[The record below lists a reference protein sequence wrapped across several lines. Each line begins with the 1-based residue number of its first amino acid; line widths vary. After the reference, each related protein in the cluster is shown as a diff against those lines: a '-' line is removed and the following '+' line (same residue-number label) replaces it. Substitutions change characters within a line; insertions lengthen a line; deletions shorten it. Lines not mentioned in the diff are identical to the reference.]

1 MPKGFI
7 GGFHGNVGQVLSEG
21 NIYNFN
27 VNIVK
32 GVITNQQ
39 EVEYELDAEGNV
51 KLIIGTGVEKPT
63 PAPKEEEPK
72 KETTSAKLRKKS
84 LLTEEK

>member
-1 MPKGFI
+1 M
-7 GGFHGNVGQVLSEG
+7 GQVLSEG

-32 GVITNQQ
+32 GIISNQQ

-51 KLIIGTGVEKPT
+51 KLIIGTGVEQPT
-63 PAPKEEEPK
+63 PTPTPKVEQPTK
-72 KETTSAKLRKKS
+72 QKETTSAKLRKKTF
-84 LLTEEK
+84 LTEEK

>member
-1 MPKGFI
+1 MPKGKI

-32 GVITNQQ
+32 GVIANQQ

-51 KLIIGTGVEKPT
+51 KLIIGTGTNKQ
-63 PAPKEEEPK
+63 EPQ
-72 KETTSAKLRKKS
+72 KETSSAKLRKKS

>member
-7 GGFHGNVGQVLSEG
+7 GGFHGNVGQILSEG

-27 VNIVK
+27 INIVK
-32 GVITNQQ
+32 GVIANQQ

-51 KLIIGTGVEKPT
+51 KFIIGTGVNKSVEKT
-63 PAPKEEEPK
+63 EPK

>member
-27 VNIVK
+27 INIVK
-32 GVITNQQ
+32 GVIANQQ

-51 KLIIGTGVEKPT
+51 KLIIGTGANKPVEQ
-63 PAPKEEEPK
+63 KEPQ